1 MKKILVIDGHPWKDS
16 LCASF
21 ATSYVKSAK
30 YAGADVRLL
39 KLRELEFN
47 PLLER
52 SQDPLLPLE
61 PAIKESQEL
70 IHWADRMVFIY
81 PTWWTNMPALLKGW
95 IDVVFLSGVT
105 YQYDG
110 ESPLPIQLLKG
121 KTARLLITMDAPG
134 WYNRWIQGQAQTQA
148 MRKGTLMF
156 CGVKPVQI
164 NIFGSVKGSSDEKR
178 KDWLSKVGRLA
189 IKDTS

>member
-16 LCASF
+16 LCASL

-30 YAGADVRLL
+30 YAGADVRFL
-39 KLRELEFN
+39 KPRELEFN

-52 SQDPLLPLE
+52 AQDPLE
-61 PAIKESQEL
+61 PAIKESQESL
-70 IHWADRMVFIY
+70 LWADHLVFIY

-95 IDVVFLSGVT
+95 IDRVFLSGIT

-110 ESPLPIQLLKG
+110 KSPLPKQLLKG

-134 WYNRWIQGQAQTQA
+134 FYNRWIQGQGQTHA

-156 CGVKPVQI
+156 CGVKPVQV
-164 NIFGSVKGSSDEKR
+164 NPFGSVKTSSDEKR
-178 KDWLSKVGRLA
+178 RGWMKKAGELA
-189 IKDTS
+189 IKDAG